1 MILLS
6 ELIIWLGVF
15 LFVAFLFA
23 SLIFYFQVERF
34 DKKYKKNIE
43 VVRAIKKQKL
53 MDYVSKFYKEEFGED
68 QAKEELEK
76 IKDREDFPSEGDF
89 VQLQERLAESNKN
102 LNRLMKKAA
111 DLKMWF
117 DYTPRAKDFLTSAA
131 LWMFLL
137 GCATLAFC
145 LTVWVETRDGGA
157 IQYAGYLSFLWIFM
171 TIRLFKNVLRYNMVV
186 KNINEHMDKL
196 REQDTKGF

>member
-1 MILLS
+1 MY
-6 ELIIWLGVF
+6 ELIIWVGII

-23 SLIFYFQVERF
+23 GLSFYFQSERF

-43 VVRAIKKQKL
+43 IIRAIKKQKL
-53 MDYVSKFYKEEFGED
+53 MDYVSKFYKEEFGEA
-68 QAKEELEK
+68 QAKEELER
-76 IKDREDFPSEGDF
+76 IKNKEDFPSEGDF
-89 VQLQERLAESNKN
+89 VQLQEKLADSNKN
-102 LNRLMKKAA
+102 LNRLMRKSA

-131 LWMFLL
+131 LWVFLL

-145 LTVWVETRDGGA
+145 LTVWVELVNYGE
-157 IQYAGYLSFLWIFM
+157 IQYSGYLSFLWIFM
-171 TIRLFKNVLRYNMVV
+171 TIRLLKNVLRYNMVT

>member
-1 MILLS
+1 MPLY
-6 ELIIWLGVF
+6 EMIIWVGII
-15 LFVAFLFA
+15 LFVAFMFA
-23 SLIFYFQVERF
+23 ALSFYFQGEKF

-43 VVRAIKKQKL
+43 IIRAIKKQKL
-53 MDYVSKFYKEEFGED
+53 MDYVSKFYKEEFDEA

-76 IKDREDFPSEGDF
+76 IKNKDNFPSEGDF
-89 VQLQERLAESNKN
+89 VHLQEKLAESNKN

-117 DYTPRAKDFLTSAA
+117 DYTPRAKDFLTSAG
-131 LWMFLL
+131 LWTFLM

-145 LTVWVETRDGGA
+145 LTVWVELVNYNH
-157 IQYAGYLSFLWIFM
+157 IQYSGYLSFLWIFM
-171 TIRLFKNVLRYNMVV
+171 TIRLLKNVLRYNMVT